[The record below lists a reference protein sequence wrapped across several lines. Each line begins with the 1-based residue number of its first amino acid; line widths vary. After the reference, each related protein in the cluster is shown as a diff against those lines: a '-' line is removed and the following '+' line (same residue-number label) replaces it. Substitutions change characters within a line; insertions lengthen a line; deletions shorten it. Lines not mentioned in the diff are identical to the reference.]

1 MLSIR
6 AARKKKVY
14 LENPDPT
21 DRSKDDL
28 MQPIEHSK
36 AVQVTHDFL
45 SEEQVGQGSSNILDL
60 PKHQ

>member
-14 LENPDPT
+14 LKNPDPT
-21 DRSKDDL
+21 NRPKDDL
-28 MQPIEHSK
+28 MQPTEHST

-45 SEEQVGQGSSNILDL
+45 SEEQTGQGSSNIIDL